1 MAKLVVEKQLAQ
13 NSRELLNVVERD
25 QDGKPIYRY
34 LPSVPS
40 KCLQL
45 AESRGYIQEFSRG
58 IIFHISHDNFPDG
71 AITFGRA
78 FADPV
83 ACKAVALLNKLLDAA
98 AVAKVGGTRA
108 ACVAITL
115 LMPLRHMC

>member
-13 NSRELLNVVERD
+13 NSRELLNVAEVG

-40 KCLQL
+40 KCIQL
-45 AESRGYIQEFSRG
+45 APSRGYIQEFSRG

-83 ACKAVALLNKLLDAA
+83 ACKAVALLNKFLDAA
-98 AVAKVGGTRA
+98 SVAKVGE
-108 ACVAITL
+108 
-115 LMPLRHMC
+115 PLSFM